1 MSKNFLDYGILL
13 NIAPDHLNYHNSF
26 EKYKTAKEKILQAK
40 YSSHESDPYNLYEW
54 ITGKKSK
61 KLELQNLPFRFE
73 FIRKNIVN
81 DSKSTNSNSLF
92 YAIKEA
98 NFFFNENNYS
108 LIICGDPSKEL
119 NTKINIKG
127 PREVIVFG
135 DHRDEIQKCLTH
147 KKVQVF
153 SGLKESLI
161 YLKGKENILFS
172 PGYPSGKDYINFEER
187 GAHFNFLVKE
197 VLDD

>member
-1 MSKNFLDYGILL
+1 M
-13 NIAPDHLNYHNSF
+13 
-26 EKYKTAKEKILQAK
+26 
-40 YSSHESDPYNLYEW
+40 
-54 ITGKKSK
+54 
-61 KLELQNLPFRFE
+61 
-73 FIRKNIVN
+73 
-81 DSKSTNSNSLF
+81 
-92 YAIKEA
+92 
-98 NFFFNENNYS
+98 
-108 LIICGDPSKEL
+108 CGDPSKEL
-119 NTKINIKG
+119 CTKINIKG

-135 DHRDEIQKCLTH
+135 DHRDEIQKCLIH

-153 SGLKESLI
+153 RGLKESLI

>member
-1 MSKNFLDYGILL
+1 
-13 NIAPDHLNYHNSF
+13 
-26 EKYKTAKEKILQAK
+26 
-40 YSSHESDPYNLYEW
+40 LYEW

-61 KLELQNLPFRFE
+61 KLELQNLPLRFE
-73 FIRKNIVN
+73 FIKKNIVN

-98 NFFFNENNYS
+98 NFIFNENNYS
-108 LIICGDPSKEL
+108 LIMCGDPSKEL
-119 NTKINIKG
+119 YIKINIKG

-153 SGLKESLI
+153 RGLKESLI

-187 GAHFNFLVKE
+187 GAHFNLLVKE